1 MSKEKSNSVSQILD
15 HMQVLLG
22 QAEQDLTRDRSRVS
36 ELRDQYQLLRRQGD
50 KLEQQLYQ
58 YSELE
63 QSTESLVKDQSAL
76 APSSAKEMNSQE

>member
-22 QAEQDLTRDRSRVS
+22 QVEQDLMRDRSRVS
-36 ELRDQYQLLRRQGD
+36 ELREQYQLLRRQGD

-63 QSTESLVKDQSAL
+63 QSTESLVKDQLAL